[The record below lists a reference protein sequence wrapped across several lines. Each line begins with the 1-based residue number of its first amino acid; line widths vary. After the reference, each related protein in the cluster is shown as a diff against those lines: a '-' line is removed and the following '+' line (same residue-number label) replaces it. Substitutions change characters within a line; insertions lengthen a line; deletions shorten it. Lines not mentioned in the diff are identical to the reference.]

1 MNPST
6 FKKQPSLSMFY
17 LSGFISLA
25 ALFGATY
32 ASAESCPDLS
42 QVNGSLDNGT
52 YKYQFGNWKG
62 SNQPGAPDAEKSYLN
77 AGLHFDRVT
86 LAQRVISS
94 TEGSED
100 PNETES
106 PGTTVAYIRCDYVGA
121 GDDARIRLVKRVG
134 ELPKPDAGTWENETT
149 TNTAGTI
156 NKYCTH
162 TSCSFK

>member
-1 MNPST
+1 MKPST
-6 FKKQPSLSMFY
+6 RKKQPSFSLFC
-17 LSGFISLA
+17 LTGFLSLA
-25 ALFGATY
+25 AIFGTTY

-42 QVNGSLDNGT
+42 QVKDSVINGAYT
-52 YKYQFGNWKG
+52 YQFGNWKG
-62 SNQPGAPDAEKSYLN
+62 TNQPGAPDAEKSYLN

-94 TEGSED
+94 TPGSED
-100 PNETES
+100 PKETEK

-121 GDDARIRLVKRVG
+121 GEDARIRLVKRVDQ
-134 ELPKPDAGTWENETT
+134 LPAPDAGTWENETT

-162 TSCSFK
+162 ISCSFK